1 MRWKVGISEKVIKA
15 AGDNAAS
22 LASPAFN
29 AAAAAGSMRGYT
41 CVTCVWEAQRHK
53 ASMKKIGI
61 YMTWCGSGTP

>member
-41 CVTCVWEAQRHK
+41 CVTCGCVWEGQRHK
-53 ASMKKIGI
+53 AFEEKK
-61 YMTWCGSGTP
+61 